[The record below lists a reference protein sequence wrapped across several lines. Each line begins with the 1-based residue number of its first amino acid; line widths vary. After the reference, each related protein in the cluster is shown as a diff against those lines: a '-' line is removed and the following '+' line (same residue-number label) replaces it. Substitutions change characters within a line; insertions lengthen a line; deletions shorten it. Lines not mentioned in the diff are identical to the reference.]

1 MNRSTM
7 LKALVAGAVIGVVLT
22 VVFVNLQPNRVL
34 AGTPEVG
41 RYQISAWASYA
52 GERVHHSGYYIVDT
66 VTGKVVDRGHE
77 VHGIDTGT
85 SPRSQ

>member
-7 LKALVAGAVIGVVLT
+7 FKALVAGAVIGVVLT
-22 VVFVNLQPNRVL
+22 LVIMNLQPGRVL
-34 AGTPEVG
+34 AGSPEVG
-41 RYQISAWASYA
+41 RYQISAWASYS

-77 VHGIDTGT
+77 IHGIDRGT
-85 SPRSQ
+85 HPQ